1 MLSMLTL
8 LASAGAAGA
17 QAAPTVGIISGAAAA
32 APPAQHFVA
41 SMFSGNGGFASPE
54 SGMMLA
60 TSSDGTFTN
69 IAGPNA
75 SRAAPLYTRADV
87 RDPSLLRWSD
97 GQW

>member
-1 MLSMLTL
+1 
-8 LASAGAAGA
+8 
-17 QAAPTVGIISGAAAA
+17 
-32 APPAQHFVA
+32 
-41 SMFSGNGGFASPE
+41 MFSGNGGFASPE

-60 TSSDGTFTN
+60 TSSDGFHRPSCDPGAERLHVGRHVQPPGQPRARTFTN